1 MSDREE
7 NPVAANQDVGF
18 DRLLG
23 LFERTQ
29 EAMRSQAARSVDIA
43 LVVRNWL
50 FGWYIV
56 EFENGG
62 AERAELYG
70 KALIEKLSKQLTQQL
85 GRGFSK
91 RSLEQFRS
99 FYVAFSEIAQTLS
112 AQSPSLPQV
121 LLESTVTRPRQGSDS
136 DGRGVISPVR
146 TVPRI
151 EEVWQVLSIQFTL
164 SWSHYVAL
172 LTIKSTDERRFY
184 EIEARENN
192 WGVRE
197 LKRQIGSSLYERLA
211 LSRDKEKVKELSEK
225 GQLIDR
231 PECRPEKPLCL
242 GVSGFGRA
250 VRLLG
255 ISICPP
261 KMN

>member
-1 MSDREE
+1 M
-7 NPVAANQDVGF
+7 
-18 DRLLG
+18 
-23 LFERTQ
+23 
-29 EAMRSQAARSVDIA
+29 
-43 LVVRNWL
+43 
-50 FGWYIV
+50 
-56 EFENGG
+56 
-62 AERAELYG
+62 
-70 KALIEKLSKQLTQQL
+70 
-85 GRGFSK
+85 
-91 RSLEQFRS
+91 
-99 FYVAFSEIAQTLS
+99 
-112 AQSPSLPQV
+112 
-121 LLESTVTRPRQGSDS
+121 
-136 DGRGVISPVR
+136 
-146 TVPRI
+146 
-151 EEVWQVLSIQFTL
+151 LSIQFTL

-231 PECRPEKPLCL
+231 PEDVLKSPYVLEFLHFL
-242 GVSGFGRA
+242 FGRA
-250 VRLLG
+250 VLVLLG